1 MPPKESPKSNRIESN
16 FRLVRGLILAAFALT
31 SLVILTTFN
40 RHAEAKKTP
49 LKSALA
55 ASSAKAA
62 MRFANLP
69 LDFEVNRG
77 QANPLAKYI
86 ARAPGYS
93 LFVTGDGAVLSME
106 RFPGRVSQMAQ
117 RPEKLASL
125 VEHHVVRMNLVGG
138 DAHARVEG
146 IDPNPAVSNYLVGP
160 DRTKW
165 HAQIPHFNKVRQSSV
180 YSGVDLVYYGSNH
193 QLEYDFIVQPQVDPS
208 RIRMRFSG
216 ADKLALDAHGDI
228 AMRLG
233 RGNIMLHKPV
243 IYQDVAGNR
252 QSIAGSYH
260 LEGDTVS
267 IQVASYD
274 HSRPLV
280 IDPTLAYAT
289 YLGGSV
295 ADGASAIAADPSGD
309 AYLTGVTCSFDF
321 PTTTDVQPSG
331 SSGCGA
337 FVTELN
343 SDRDLAAGLLDDF
356 FIKYI
361 LDRNWNR
368 RGCERGCLCRW
379 CSGFGI
385 SDHWRRNQEHPHER
399 GK

>member
-1 MPPKESPKSNRIESN
+1 MTIIFLEPPGVRGDNAAKRKSQIRSHESN

-146 IDPNPAVSNYLVGP
+146 IDPNPAVSNYLVT

-165 HAQIPHFNKVRQSSV
+165 HAQIPHFNKVRPEFRLFPSMRLLRQQSP
-180 YSGVDLVYYGSNH
+180 
-193 QLEYDFIVQPQVDPS
+193 LEYDFIVQPQVDPS

-267 IQVASYD
+267 IPG
-274 HSRPLV
+274 R
-280 IDPTLAYAT
+280 
-289 YLGGSV
+289 
-295 ADGASAIAADPSGD
+295 
-309 AYLTGVTCSFDF
+309 
-321 PTTTDVQPSG
+321 
-331 SSGCGA
+331 
-337 FVTELN
+337 EL
-343 SDRDLAAGLLDDF
+343 
-356 FIKYI
+356 
-361 LDRNWNR
+361 
-368 RGCERGCLCRW
+368 
-379 CSGFGI
+379 
-385 SDHWRRNQEHPHER
+385 
-399 GK
+399 